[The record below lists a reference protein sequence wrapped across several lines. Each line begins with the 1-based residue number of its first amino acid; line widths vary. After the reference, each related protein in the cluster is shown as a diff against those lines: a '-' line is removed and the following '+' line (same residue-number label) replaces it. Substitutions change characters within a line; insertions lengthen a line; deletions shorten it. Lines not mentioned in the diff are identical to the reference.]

1 MSVMSECKAE
11 VASGQPLYQGGKDLA
26 NCFGKIL
33 GEAVEVILGYERA
46 TNTRPLKQ
54 KTAFQLLDILFYD
67 DDNATKRGFNL
78 TAENTVFI
86 KQYVSHIIGGRLGWH
101 VDEYIASLPR
111 EDV

>member
-1 MSVMSECKAE
+1 MTECKAE
-11 VASGQPLYQGGKDLA
+11 VTRDLPLYQGGEDLA

-33 GEAVEVILGYERA
+33 GAAVEVILGYERA
-46 TNTRPLKQ
+46 TMTFPLKQ
-54 KTAFQLLDILFYD
+54 KTAFRLLDILFYD

-86 KQYVSHIIGGRLGWH
+86 KQYVRHIICGRTGWH